1 MRHGLA
7 GLSLASIGAFLCQ
20 ASCRQTFLASGYLP
34 VLTFHCTPIG
44 GNDGPAGAKPLEES
58 SGPHIPA

>member
-1 MRHGLA
+1 MRHGFA

-20 ASCRQTFLASGYLP
+20 ASCRQTFLVSGYLP

-44 GNDGPAGAKPLEES
+44 GMMAPRGAGPLEKS